1 MNEFATQS
9 AQAEAQ
15 EDRYS
20 DDAIIRRCQA
30 GDWSDYDRLVER
42 HRRIV
47 WAAIDVVIDNKS
59 LIPDLVQESFIRA
72 YRKMDTYQFK
82 SSFSSW
88 IFRLARNHAISYL
101 RSKAAKLKSTSI
113 DDDSDDS
120 TPISQRIAGG
130 SEPAEEYERM
140 DMRRSLDQILSKL
153 TEHYRAVL
161 NLYYIQEHS
170 YEEIA
175 QIQDIPLNTVR
186 THLRRARQKLMEL
199 TGQGGWQ

>member
-1 MNEFATQS
+1 M
-9 AQAEAQ
+9 
-15 EDRYS
+15 EDRFS
-20 DDAIIRRCQA
+20 DEAIIRRCQA

-47 WAAIDVVIDNKS
+47 WAAIDGVIDNKS

-72 YRKMDTYQFK
+72 YRKMDTYQFM

-113 DDDSDDS
+113 DDNADDS
-120 TPISQRIAGG
+120 VPISQRIAGG
-130 SEPAEEYERM
+130 SEPAEEYERQ
-140 DMRRSLDQILSKL
+140 DMRRSLDQILAQL
-153 TEHYRAVL
+153 PEHYRAVL
-161 NLYYIQEHS
+161 NLYYLQELS

-175 QIQDIPLNTVR
+175 RIQDIPLNTVR

>member
-9 AQAEAQ
+9 ASAGAH
-15 EDRYS
+15 EDRYA
-20 DDAIIRRCQA
+20 DEAIIRRCQA

-47 WAAIDVVIDNKS
+47 WAAIDAVIDNKS

-72 YRKMDTYQFK
+72 YRKMGTYQFK

-101 RSKAAKLKSTSI
+101 RSKAAKLRSTSI
-113 DDDSDDS
+113 DDDSDENQ
-120 TPISQRIAGG
+120 PISQRLAGG
-130 SEPAEEYERM
+130 TEPAAEYERE
-140 DMRRSLDQILSKL
+140 DMRRSLDMFLSQL
-153 TEHYRAVL
+153 PEHYRAVL
-161 NLYYIQEHS
+161 NLYYLQEYS

-175 QIQDIPLNTVR
+175 QIQGIPLNTVR

>member
-9 AQAEAQ
+9 AGASAL

-20 DDAIIRRCQA
+20 DEAIIRRCQA
-30 GDWSDYDRLVER
+30 GDWSDYDKLVER

-47 WAAIDVVIDNKS
+47 WAAIDAVIDNKS

-72 YRKMDTYQFK
+72 YRKMGTYQFK

-101 RSKAAKLKSTSI
+101 RSKAAKLRATSI

-120 TPISQRIAGG
+120 LPISQRLAGG
-130 SEPAEEYERM
+130 TEPAEEYEQQELRRNL
-140 DMRRSLDQILSKL
+140 DMILAQL
-153 TEHYRAVL
+153 PEHYRAVL
-161 NLYYIQEHS
+161 NLYYLQEHS

>member
-1 MNEFATQS
+1 MNEHATQFAGAGAS
-9 AQAEAQ
+9 
-15 EDRYS
+15 EDRFA
-20 DDAIIRRCQA
+20 DEAIIKRCQA

-47 WAAIDVVIDNKS
+47 WASIDAVIDNKS
-59 LIPDLVQESFIRA
+59 LIPDLVQEAFIRA

-101 RSKAAKLKSTSI
+101 RSKAAKLRSTSI
-113 DDDSDDS
+113 DDDRDDGLALG
-120 TPISQRIAGG
+120 PRIAGG
-130 SEPAEEYERM
+130 TEPAEEYEKF
-140 DMRRSLDQILSKL
+140 DQRRSLNLLLSQMP
-153 TEHYRAVL
+153 EHYRAVL
-161 NLYYIQEHS
+161 NLYYLQEYS

>member
-1 MNEFATQS
+1 MNEYATQF
-9 AQAEAQ
+9 AGTGAAG
-15 EDRYS
+15 DRYA
-20 DDAIIRRCQA
+20 DEAIIRRCQA

-47 WAAIDVVIDNKS
+47 WAAIDAVIDNKS
-59 LIPDLVQESFIRA
+59 LIPDLVQEAFIRA

-101 RSKAAKLKSTSI
+101 RSKAAKLRSTSI
-113 DDDSDDS
+113 DDDSDDGQAMR
-120 TPISQRIAGG
+120 QRLAGG
-130 SEPAEEYERM
+130 TEPALEYERLNQ
-140 DMRRSLDQILSKL
+140 RRSLNQLL
-153 TEHYRAVL
+153 AQLPEHYRAVL
-161 NLYYIQEHS
+161 NLYYLQEYS

-175 QIQDIPLNTVR
+175 RIQGIPLNTVR
-186 THLRRARQKLMEL
+186 THLRRARYKLMEL

>member
-1 MNEFATQS
+1 MNESEAQS
-9 AQAEAQ
+9 AGAGAM
-15 EDRYS
+15 EDRFS
-20 DDAIIRRCQA
+20 DEAIIRRCQA

-47 WAAIDVVIDNKS
+47 WAAIDAVIDNKS

-72 YRKMDTYQFK
+72 YRKMDTYQFM

-113 DDDSDDS
+113 DDDADDS
-120 TPISQRIAGG
+120 VPISQRIAGG
-130 SEPAEEYERM
+130 SEPAEEYERQ
-140 DMRRSLDQILSKL
+140 DMRRSLDQILAQL
-153 TEHYRAVL
+153 PEHYRAVL
-161 NLYYIQEHS
+161 NLYYLQELS

-175 QIQDIPLNTVR
+175 KIQDIPLNTVR

>member
-1 MNEFATQS
+1 MNESAAQS
-9 AQAEAQ
+9 AGAGAM
-15 EDRYS
+15 EDRFS
-20 DDAIIRRCQA
+20 DEAIIRRCQA

-47 WAAIDVVIDNKS
+47 WAAIDAVIDNKS

-72 YRKMDTYQFK
+72 YRKMDTYQFM

-113 DDDSDDS
+113 DDDADDS
-120 TPISQRIAGG
+120 VPISQRIAGG
-130 SEPAEEYERM
+130 SEPAEEYERQ
-140 DMRRSLDQILSKL
+140 DMRRSLDQILAQL
-153 TEHYRAVL
+153 PEHYRAVL
-161 NLYYIQEHS
+161 NLYYLQELS

-175 QIQDIPLNTVR
+175 KIQDIPLNTVR

>member
-9 AQAEAQ
+9 AGTGAL

-20 DDAIIRRCQA
+20 DEAIIRRCQA

-47 WAAIDVVIDNKS
+47 WAAIDAVIDNKS

-72 YRKMDTYQFK
+72 YRKMGTYQFK

-101 RSKAAKLKSTSI
+101 RSKAAKMRTTSI

-120 TPISQRIAGG
+120 LPISRRLAGG
-130 SEPAEEYERM
+130 TEPAEEYERQELRRNL
-140 DMRRSLDQILSKL
+140 DMILAQL
-153 TEHYRAVL
+153 PEHYRAVL
-161 NLYYIQEHS
+161 NLYYLQEHS